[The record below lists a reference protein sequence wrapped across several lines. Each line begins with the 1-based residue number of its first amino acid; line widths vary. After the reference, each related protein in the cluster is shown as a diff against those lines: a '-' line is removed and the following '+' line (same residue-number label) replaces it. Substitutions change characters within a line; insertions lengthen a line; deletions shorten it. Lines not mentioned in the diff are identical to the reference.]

1 MEQTATATPEDTAT
15 GQPATGTPEADTS
28 ATNATAPEADTAA
41 TESLGDAGKRALDA
55 IRAERDEYKQ
65 EVRDAR
71 AELES
76 VTAQSAQLQQQLEQR
91 TAALEAQTK
100 RTLDYAIRSAAAGKL
115 IEPSDALAF
124 VDTSALLTDA
134 GEIDTDKIDTAIS
147 ELLENRP
154 HLAADSRRKP
164 IGSAGQ
170 GEGRDRAAIQQ
181 VTRDQLNTM
190 THAQINEARKQ
201 GRLNHLM
208 GAS

>member
-1 MEQTATATPEDTAT
+1 MENTATATPEDTAT
-15 GQPATGTPEADTS
+15 GQPATGTPEATDT
-28 ATNATAPEADTAA
+28 TEADAAA

-55 IRAERDEYKQ
+55 IRTERDEYKQ
-65 EVRDAR
+65 AVRDAR
-71 AELES
+71 AELET

-115 IEPSDALAF
+115 IDPSDALAF

-154 HLAADSRRKP
+154 HLAADTRRKP

-170 GEGRDRAAIQQ
+170 GEGRDRSAIQQ
-181 VTRDQLNTM
+181 VTRDQLATM
-190 THAQINEARKQ
+190 APAQINEARKQ

>member
-1 MEQTATATPEDTAT
+1 MENAATATPEETAT
-15 GQPATGTPEADTS
+15 GQPATGTPEATTTD
-28 ATNATAPEADTAA
+28 ATAVEADTAA
-41 TESLGDAGKRALDA
+41 AESLGDAGKRALDA

-65 EVRDAR
+65 QMRDAH
-71 AELES
+71 AELET

-124 VDTSALLTDA
+124 VDTSALLTDT
-134 GEIDTDKIDTAIS
+134 GEIDTDKIDAAIS
-147 ELLENRP
+147 ELLDNRP

-170 GEGRDRAAIQQ
+170 GEGRDRSAIQQ
-181 VTRDQLNTM
+181 VTRDQLHTM